1 MLAGWKEDKA
11 NSKSTE
17 DLLDLYIKLYNDCIS
32 KRPKDMHVGLHI
44 CRGELV
50 RLLRHCTSF
59 THILKVT
66 LSIHATSPKVDTTGL
81 L

>member
-11 NSKSTE
+11 NSQSTE
-17 DLLDLYIKLYNDCIS
+17 DLLDLYIKLYNDCIG

-44 CRGELV
+44 SRSELEKF
-50 RLLRHCTSF
+50 LKHCTSF
-59 THILKVT
+59 THIPKLT
-66 LSIHATSPKVDTTGL
+66 LSIHATSPKAGTTGL